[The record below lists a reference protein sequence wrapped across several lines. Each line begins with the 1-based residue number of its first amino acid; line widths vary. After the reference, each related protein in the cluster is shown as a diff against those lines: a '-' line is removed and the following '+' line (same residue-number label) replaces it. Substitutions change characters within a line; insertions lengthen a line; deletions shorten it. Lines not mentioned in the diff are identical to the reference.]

1 MGSAHL
7 FESDGSI
14 PLTAAPS
21 VSSLHGC
28 RACGVNPNGAQ
39 SVPKFDAAECE
50 WAVHPLQRASS
61 PHLSIGD
68 KGRNIADDNV
78 ELSSSSTSTS
88 AVAEIVNNS
97 GVRHP
102 DGMLERLGPT
112 PIGSLTRESGL
123 SREDGC
129 REAAVM
135 TCRVATSPASVPSS
149 TLSPVQLTV
158 RNGIPASAIFAVAE
172 ANSTVGRSS
181 DESDETSTSTTSPT
195 LDMRSIAKSS
205 LKTAIAAREQPPA
218 WSNEINVV
226 DYERR
231 MASHFKQLQRLID
244 DETAASPCFGSVM
257 DTTVGPSARNETAS
271 RTGLLQAALFYNPD
285 RDIDA
290 ATSQPPHVNE
300 CDTCCTG
307 GNNYTNFAATDAKQ
321 LRPNEDTPSVKGNR
335 IHVAVM
341 YEMAD
346 GDLIASSS
354 QNTVAMISQ
363 TTASPAATLRIPYR
377 SLTANLQVLDNGMLH
392 KIRAV
397 CDSGAAQTAVSAR
410 WLRKHPELW
419 DARIEA
425 EHRFHG
431 VTGEPLQTDGVVRLT
446 LCIANHYISVWAHV
460 FVHMHADM
468 LH

>member
-1 MGSAHL
+1 MCDCGAEQCSTRQAEQSLGKSSTTTVGTPFDDSPISSTSISLRQQRQHDQQHLPFQASPSIHQATKTECEWAVHPLQRASSPHL

-14 PLTAAPS
+14 QSTAAPS

-61 PHLSIGD
+61 PHLSIRE

-78 ELSSSSTSTS
+78 ELSSSSIPTS

-158 RNGIPASAIFAVAE
+158 RNGIPASAISAVAE

-244 DETAASPCFGSVM
+244 ARCARAPSCPKEPTIGTCSLA
-257 DTTVGPSARNETAS
+257 TVSHWEKRH
-271 RTGLLQAALFYNPD
+271 
-285 RDIDA
+285 I
-290 ATSQPPHVNE
+290 
-300 CDTCCTG
+300 
-307 GNNYTNFAATDAKQ
+307 
-321 LRPNEDTPSVKGNR
+321 
-335 IHVAVM
+335 
-341 YEMAD
+341 
-346 GDLIASSS
+346 
-354 QNTVAMISQ
+354 
-363 TTASPAATLRIPYR
+363 
-377 SLTANLQVLDNGMLH
+377 
-392 KIRAV
+392 
-397 CDSGAAQTAVSAR
+397 
-410 WLRKHPELW
+410 
-419 DARIEA
+419 
-425 EHRFHG
+425 
-431 VTGEPLQTDGVVRLT
+431 
-446 LCIANHYISVWAHV
+446 
-460 FVHMHADM
+460 
-468 LH
+468 